1 MDLLK
6 GDLKRL
12 YHKFLLPSF
21 ASALMIS
28 IYSFVDTIAVGQYA
42 GPDGTAA
49 IAVVTPLYGIFT
61 FLAILCGVGGAVLLG
76 KSRGEGN
83 YEKGNSYFTASLI
96 LISIFTLIAWVIFL
110 TFSDPI
116 LRFFGADDALM
127 PEVRSYAKWL
137 IWFLPVFLLPTSLGA
152 FLRNDGAPRLAM
164 AAVICGG
171 CVNVFGDWFLVFP
184 MNMGLSGAALATLIG
199 NGVQALIM
207 LSYFFRP
214 SCQLRLALPSN
225 LLKAFR
231 KILSVG
237 IGASVIDFATVF
249 LIILINNQIMRYGNA
264 TDLAVYGVAATI
276 AALFQ
281 AMFCGVGQAIQ
292 PIVSANF
299 GAGQHGRCRE
309 VWQMSFATALLLGV
323 IFVLTCMLFPTQ
335 IVQIF
340 MAVNPD
346 VLAAAPRILRL
357 YCLLFIFQGITVL
370 STYYLQS
377 IMQNR
382 QSMIVALLRSAVLSG
397 GLLLLLPRLLGITG
411 VWIALPISECITA
424 AAALIFIRRN
434 HQNLPDAS
442 RPSSQAST

>member
-6 GDLKRL
+6 GNPKRL
-12 YHKFLLPSF
+12 YHKYLLPSF

-42 GPDGTAA
+42 GPPGTAA

-83 YEKGNSYFTASLI
+83 FEKGNAYFTASLI
-96 LISIFTLIAWVIFL
+96 LVSVFTLIAWIVFL
-110 TFSDPI
+110 VFSEPI
-116 LRFFGADDALM
+116 LRFFGADDSLM
-127 PEVRSYAKWL
+127 PEVRAYAKWL

-164 AAVICGG
+164 AAVIIGG

-184 MNMGLSGAALATLIG
+184 MDMGLSGAALATLIG

-207 LSYFFRP
+207 LSHFFRP
-214 SCQLRLALPSN
+214 SCRLRLVLPSCPGA
-225 LLKAFR
+225 AFR

-249 LIILINNQIMRYGNA
+249 LIILINNQIMRYGTS
-264 TDLAVYGVAATI
+264 TDLAVYGVVATI

-299 GAGQHGRCRE
+299 GAGQRERCQQ
-309 VWQMSFATALLLGV
+309 VWKLSLRTALLLGV
-323 IFVLTCMLFPTQ
+323 FFVLVCMLFPTW
-335 IVQIF
+335 IVRVF
-340 MAVNPD
+340 MAVNAE
-346 VLAAAPRILRL
+346 VLAAAPGILRR
-357 YCLLFIFQGITVL
+357 YSMLFLFQGITVL

-382 QSMIVALLRSAVLSG
+382 QSMAVALLRSAALSG
-397 GLLLLLPRLLGITG
+397 ALLALLPIALGITG
-411 VWIALPISECITA
+411 VWIAMPISECLTA
-424 AAALIFIRRN
+424 VLALYFVYKDRFRKS
-434 HQNLPDAS
+434 A
-442 RPSSQAST
+442 

>member
-6 GDLKRL
+6 DNLKGL
-12 YHKFLLPSF
+12 YQKYLLPSF

-42 GPDGTAA
+42 GPAGTAA

-61 FLAILCGVGGAVLLG
+61 FFAVLCGVGGAVLLG

-83 YEKGNSYFTASLI
+83 YEKGNTYFTASLI
-96 LISIFTLIAWVIFL
+96 LIFFFTAILWILFL
-110 TFSDPI
+110 VCRNPI

-127 PEVRSYAKWL
+127 PEVIQYAKWL

-164 AAVICGG
+164 AAVLIGG
-171 CVNVFGDWFLVFP
+171 CVNVFGDWFFVFP
-184 MNMGLSGAALATLIG
+184 LDMGLSGAALATLIG

-207 LSYFFRP
+207 ISHFFRP
-214 SCQLRLALPSN
+214 SCRLKLSMPSHPFQT
-225 LLKAFR
+225 FR
-231 KILSVG
+231 KILSIG

-249 LIILINNQIMRYGNA
+249 LIILINNQIMRYGTS

-276 AALFQ
+276 AVLFQ

-292 PIVSANF
+292 PIVSANY
-299 GAGQHGRCRE
+299 GANQRERCQKA
-309 VWQMSFATALLLGV
+309 WQMSFRTVLLLGV
-323 IFVLTCMLFPTQ
+323 FLLMVCVLFPTQ
-335 IVQIF
+335 IVRLF
-340 MAVNPD
+340 MAVND
-346 VLAAAPRILRL
+346 EVLAAAPRIMRI
-357 YCLLFIFQGITVL
+357 YCTLFLFQGITVL

-382 QSMIVALLRSAVLSG
+382 QSMAVSLLRSAVLSG
-397 GLLLLLPRLLGITG
+397 ILLAVLPMFFGITG
-411 VWIALPISECITA
+411 VWIAQPVSECITTVI
-424 AAALIFIRRN
+424 ALLFIQKN
-434 HQNLPDAS
+434 HRTEA
-442 RPSSQAST
+442 

>member
-1 MDLLK
+1 M
-6 GDLKRL
+6 
-12 YHKFLLPSF
+12 
-21 ASALMIS
+21 
-28 IYSFVDTIAVGQYA
+28 
-42 GPDGTAA
+42 TAR
-49 IAVVTPLYGIFT
+49 PG
-61 FLAILCGVGGAVLLG
+61 
-76 KSRGEGN
+76 
-83 YEKGNSYFTASLI
+83 
-96 LISIFTLIAWVIFL
+96 
-110 TFSDPI
+110 
-116 LRFFGADDALM
+116 
-127 PEVRSYAKWL
+127 
-137 IWFLPVFLLPTSLGA
+137 
-152 FLRNDGAPRLAM
+152 LAM

-214 SCQLRLALPSN
+214 SCQLRLVLPSN

-335 IVQIF
+335 IV
-340 MAVNPD
+340 PD
-346 VLAAAPRILRL
+346 L
-357 YCLLFIFQGITVL
+357 YG
-370 STYYLQS
+370 
-377 IMQNR
+377 R
-382 QSMIVALLRSAVLSG
+382 QFGCAGSRAKDPAALLPSVYFPGHYRPVHLLSSEHYAEPAVHDRSSLKKRCLKRRLAVSAPLAVWHNRS
-397 GLLLLLPRLLGITG
+397 LGCP
-411 VWIALPISECITA
+411 AD
-424 AAALIFIRRN
+424 F
-434 HQNLPDAS
+434 
-442 RPSSQAST
+442 